1 MKVLVVSGFLGS
13 GKTTFIETLSKKIEK
28 FIVVLENEYGEVG
41 IDGDILKKD
50 DIEIWELTEGCVCCT
65 IKANFATSI
74 LTIYN
79 SLNPDLLIVEPTGL
93 GMLSAVLDNI
103 RKIEY
108 ERIEILDPITI
119 VDATAIDKHEEEFE
133 EIFTDQIQTSNKAI
147 ISKLS
152 LIDEE
157 KINEVEWK
165 IKQRNPNIQVHKKEF
180 NDLDDVFWADLLEDY
195 LDMDFEYIEKNI
207 QLSVDSL
214 GLEGIE
220 FENLFD
226 FQQNMS
232 AIISGRFG
240 KVLRVK
246 GFLKINGVWSRVDIV
261 NDIYT
266 LTKIEEMPESKLV
279 FIGKNLEKDE
289 LNILFNNK

>member
-165 IKQRNPNIQVHKKEF
+165 IKQRNPNIQVHKK
-180 NDLDDVFWADLLEDY
+180 
-195 LDMDFEYIEKNI
+195 
-207 QLSVDSL
+207 
-214 GLEGIE
+214 
-220 FENLFD
+220 NL
-226 FQQNMS
+226 M
-232 AIISGRFG
+232 I
-240 KVLRVK
+240 
-246 GFLKINGVWSRVDIV
+246 
-261 NDIYT
+261 
-266 LTKIEEMPESKLV
+266 
-279 FIGKNLEKDE
+279 
-289 LNILFNNK
+289 

>member
-1 MKVLVVSGFLGS
+1 M
-13 GKTTFIETLSKKIEK
+13 
-28 FIVVLENEYGEVG
+28 
-41 IDGDILKKD
+41 
-50 DIEIWELTEGCVCCT
+50 
-65 IKANFATSI
+65 
-74 LTIYN
+74 
-79 SLNPDLLIVEPTGL
+79 
-93 GMLSAVLDNI
+93 
-103 RKIEY
+103 
-108 ERIEILDPITI
+108 
-119 VDATAIDKHEEEFE
+119 
-133 EIFTDQIQTSNKAI
+133 
-147 ISKLS
+147 
-152 LIDEE
+152 
-157 KINEVEWK
+157 
-165 IKQRNPNIQVHKKEF
+165 
-180 NDLDDVFWADLLEDY
+180 FWADLLEDY